1 MGIVDLKKLG
11 LISGKIGPYVAYVSK
26 DGKQILRKHVIPKD
40 PKTPKQL
47 AYRMRFGMV
56 NKSLSPLNK
65 VIKKGFLNKDNA
77 YRKAVSKALNNAV
90 IGEYPEYKL
99 DYSKIQVAEG
109 KLQLPTFVSVNVD
122 SKTKLATV
130 NWNPE
135 PIFDTY
141 PGREDDRVNI
151 VCLNES
157 TPEAVCFHNSAKRSK
172 GTATIDLNSK
182 MVFSKLWSIKDLHF
196 WFYLSTYD
204 ITQNSD
210 SLYIKCSE
218 K

>member
-56 NKSLSPLNK
+56 NKSLSPLNR
-65 VIKKGFLNKDNA
+65 VIKKGFLNTDNA

-122 SKTKLATV
+122 SNTKLATV

-135 PIFDTY
+135 PIFDNY

-157 TPEAVCFHNSAKRSK
+157 TSEAVCFHNSAKRSK
-172 GTATIDLNSK
+172 GTATIDLSSK
-182 MVFSKLWSIKDLHF
+182 MVISKLWSIKDLHF
-196 WFYLSTYD
+196 WLYLSTYD

-210 SLYIKCSE
+210 SIYIKCTE

>member
-56 NKSLSPLNK
+56 NKSLSPLNR
-65 VIKKGFLNKDNA
+65 VIKKGFLNTDNA
-77 YRKAVSKALNNAV
+77 YRKVVSKALNNDV

-122 SKTKLATV
+122 SNTRLATV

-157 TPEAVCFHNSAKRSK
+157 TPEAVCFHNSAKCSK
-172 GTATIDLNSK
+172 GIATIDLNSK
-182 MVFSKLWSIKDLHF
+182 MVISKLWSIKDLHF

>member
-56 NKSLSPLNK
+56 NKSLSPLNR
-65 VIKKGFLNKDNA
+65 VIKKGFLNTDNA

-122 SKTKLATV
+122 SNTKLATV

-157 TPEAVCFHNSAKRSK
+157 TPEAVCFHNNAKRSK

>member
-56 NKSLSPLNK
+56 NKSLSPLNR
-65 VIKKGFLNKDNA
+65 VIKKGFLNTDNA

-90 IGEYPEYKL
+90 VGEYPEYKL

-109 KLQLPTFVSVNVD
+109 KLQLPTFISVNVD
-122 SKTKLATV
+122 SNTKLATV

-157 TPEAVCFHNSAKRSK
+157 TPEAVCFYNNAKRSK
-172 GTATIDLNSK
+172 GTATIDLSSK
-182 MVFSKLWSIKDLHF
+182 MVINKLWSIKDLHF

-210 SLYIKCSE
+210 SIYIKCTE

>member
-56 NKSLSPLNK
+56 NKSLSPLNR
-65 VIKKGFLNKDNA
+65 VIKKGFLNTDNA

-122 SKTKLATV
+122 SNTKLATV

-141 PGREDDRVNI
+141 PCREDDRVNI

-172 GTATIDLNSK
+172 GTATIDLSSK
-182 MVFSKLWSIKDLHF
+182 MVINKLWSIKDLHF
-196 WFYLSTYD
+196 WLYLSTYD

-210 SLYIKCSE
+210 SIYIKCTE